1 MLVQLLVL
9 KATNSYISA
18 SRTGERKRRQSGV
31 QEDELSREL
40 KRLGLTSYEARC
52 YVFLVKLGPSDPRK
66 VAAKASVPYPSA
78 YEALRRL
85 AESGWVELVTRR
97 PAVYRARDP
106 GTIFGEIQSKLEE
119 TFASLE
125 AMYKATPA
133 DQAELVYTLRG
144 KDRVLSKLL
153 EMIKGA
159 RSSMMIVTPG
169 ETLKGSDALLE
180 EIRKAASR
188 GVHIRLM
195 TDEADIEGLPPK
207 VEARTGSIVAF
218 DLIVDDNTALIGLP
232 DLSAAGWVES
242 SAVASHFMQFLE
254 LLWNASS
261 K

>member
-1 MLVQLLVL
+1 M
-9 KATNSYISA
+9 
-18 SRTGERKRRQSGV
+18 

-40 KRLGLTSYEARC
+40 RKFGLTSYEARC

-66 VAAKASVPYPSA
+66 VAAKASMPYPSA

-85 AESGWVELVTRR
+85 GDLGWVELVTRR
-97 PAVYRARDP
+97 PAVYRAREPATVLGD
-106 GTIFGEIQSKLEE
+106 IQARLKE

-125 AMYKATPA
+125 AMYKATPS

-144 KDRVLSKLL
+144 KERVLSKLV
-153 EMIKGA
+153 EMIRGA
-159 RSSMMIVTPG
+159 RSSMMLVTPA
-169 ETLKGSDALLE
+169 ETLQGSGTLLE

-188 GVHIRLM
+188 GVKIRVM
-195 TDEADIEGLPPK
+195 TDEKELGGLPAN

-218 DLIVDDNTALIGLP
+218 DLLVDDGTALIGLP

-254 LLWNASS
+254 LLWGAGSS
-261 K
+261 S

>member
-1 MLVQLLVL
+1 M
-9 KATNSYISA
+9 
-18 SRTGERKRRQSGV
+18 

-40 KRLGLTSYEARC
+40 RKLGLTSYEARC

-66 VAAKASVPYPSA
+66 VAAKASMPYPSA

-85 AESGWVELVTRR
+85 GDLGWVELVTRR

-106 GTIFGEIQSKLEE
+106 TTIFGEIQSKLKE
-119 TFASLE
+119 TFASLD
-125 AMYKATPA
+125 AMYKATPT

-144 KDRVLSKLL
+144 KDRVLSKLV
-153 EMIKGA
+153 EMIRGA
-159 RSSMMIVTPG
+159 HASIMLVTPA
-169 ETLKGSDALLE
+169 ETLEESSILLE
-180 EIRKAASR
+180 EIRKAATR
-188 GVHIRLM
+188 GVEIRVM
-195 TDEADIEGLPPK
+195 TDQANPKGLPAK

-218 DLIVDDNTALIGLP
+218 DLLVDDSTALIGLP

-254 LLWNASS
+254 LLWSTGSA